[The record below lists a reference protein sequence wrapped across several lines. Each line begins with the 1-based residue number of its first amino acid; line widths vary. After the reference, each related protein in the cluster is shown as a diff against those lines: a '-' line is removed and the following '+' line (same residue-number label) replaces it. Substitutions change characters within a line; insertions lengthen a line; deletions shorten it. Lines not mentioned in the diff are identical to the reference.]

1 MTPFEYLIEST
12 SIDTCKLIGSDMKVT
27 NIRLF
32 NDIMLESYHNKILN
46 MYLIGDDAKHL
57 VFADNAT
64 TRLYLPKFP
73 SYE

>member
-1 MTPFEYLIEST
+1 
-12 SIDTCKLIGSDMKVT
+12 MKVT